1 MAFRY
6 GCFISASEAARDGGI
21 LIGAMHKS
29 GRWLVFFQ
37 VPMIMNAIWL
47 PSPPRCFQMATS
59 APDMVEK
66 RLPESKEE
74 GMQVPVIII
83 GILESCITANFS
95 CGVANG

>member
-1 MAFRY
+1 MAVSFPLLKLQEMVAFLLEL
-6 GCFISASEAARDGGI
+6 CIN
-21 LIGAMHKS
+21 
-29 GRWLVFFQ
+29 Q